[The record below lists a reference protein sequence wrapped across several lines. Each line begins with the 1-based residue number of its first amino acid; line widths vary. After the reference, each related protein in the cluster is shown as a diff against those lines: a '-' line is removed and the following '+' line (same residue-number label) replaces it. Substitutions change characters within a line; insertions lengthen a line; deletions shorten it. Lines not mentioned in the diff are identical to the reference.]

1 VNAGARRAAR
11 VPLLI
16 LTTIVRVVGVVAV
29 VAVDERRAAAETET
43 AQPIDRVEVTLIAGA
58 PPCPPPLREVVAEQ
72 LADLTPDLVW
82 VCKER
87 IDPEEAFRPDG
98 AGAGAIRIAIDVRAG
113 TEARL
118 TLGDTRSD
126 RFVIRRVPLRNGLD
140 ELGREE
146 IAQIV
151 RFATQALRDGSSAT
165 LSRTEARAAIASW
178 SPPPEA
184 TARSPAAADAVPQ
197 PPRFAVD
204 LGPIWSVSF
213 FSREIPVVQD
223 LALRLAVRGLASH
236 LWSWAEAGYRLPASD
251 HAEPIGVEIS
261 AASLRLGVGVGQTGT
276 RRLSFSGGAGIGLDR
291 ISFTPIGAANSVQPA
306 APDAFWSAGARL
318 TFDAELRATTRLTIG
333 ARLACDVAAADIH
346 YDLRGSDGSAR
357 RVLTAFRVTPGLG
370 IMLAW
375 RL

>member
-1 VNAGARRAAR
+1 VNARARRAAR
-11 VPLLI
+11 VALLLPLA
-16 LTTIVRVVGVVAV
+16 VGVVGVVAR
-29 VAVDERRAAAETET
+29 DAAAETET
-43 AQPIDRVEVTLIAGA
+43 PPPIDRVEVTLVASA
-58 PPCPPPLREVVAEQ
+58 PPCPPPLRDVVAEQ

-82 VCKER
+82 ICRER
-87 IDPEEAFRPDG
+87 SDPDEALRSDG

-140 ELGREE
+140 ELGREQ
-146 IAQIV
+146 IGQIV

-184 TARSPAAADAVPQ
+184 IARSPAAAAPVPVPE

-204 LGPIWSVSF
+204 VGPTWSVSL
-213 FSREIPVVQD
+213 FSREIPLVQD
-223 LALRLAVRGLASH
+223 VALRLAVRALASH

-276 RRLSFSGGAGIGLDR
+276 GRTGWG
-291 ISFTPIGAANSVQPA
+291 
-306 APDAFWSAGARL
+306 W
-318 TFDAELRATTRLTIG
+318 
-333 ARLACDVAAADIH
+333 
-346 YDLRGSDGSAR
+346 
-357 RVLTAFRVTPGLG
+357 
-370 IMLAW
+370 
-375 RL
+375 